1 LYLQSQPA
9 TWHNTLANK
18 RRTKKGT
25 KLTAVSEVESLRNLL
40 REQGLGSALPT
51 PAAKTHPPAST
62 GFTALDALLGGGIP
76 RGQIT
81 ELIGPAS
88 SGRTSIAFAILAEAT
103 ARGEVAAYID
113 ASDSLDPRSAQKAGI
128 ALQRLLWVRCSKV
141 SGVRCEVSGKSMVSG
156 VRCQVSGERQV
167 PGIRGQ
173 VAGRSKIRPADT
185 RRTPGTPDTHHL
197 TPGTMLSP
205 DTSHLTP
212 DTLLF
217 PNTLSSPAWQA
228 VNLVASAGGFGV
240 IVLDLGGVTKHKL
253 REWQGRQWLRL
264 RRAIEHSPT
273 VLLLLASEHLASS
286 VSALVLEIAREKT
299 RWQGA
304 PDVSLW
310 LSGISAKVRVAHQR
324 KNANRC

>member
-1 LYLQSQPA
+1 MAQYVGEQKA
-9 TWHNTLANK
+9 NTIEGK
-18 RRTKKGT
+18 E
-25 KLTAVSEVESLRNLL
+25 LTAVSEVESLRNLL

-51 PAAKTHPPAST
+51 PAAKNHPPAST
-62 GFTALDALLGGGIP
+62 GFPALNALLGGGIP

-81 ELIGPAS
+81 ELVGPAS
-88 SGRTSIAFAILAEAT
+88 SGRTSIAFALLAEAT

-128 ALQRLLWVRCSKV
+128 ALERLLWVRVGTGTIACPSPR
-141 SGVRCEVSGKSMVSG
+141 SDA
-156 VRCQVSGERQV
+156 
-167 PGIRGQ
+167 PGISPSSS
-173 VAGRSKIRPADT
+173 ASRSKSAPHAEPRNGRLVTAADRRERLSLPAMSLPAMRFSKKND
-185 RRTPGTPDTHHL
+185 
-197 TPGTMLSP
+197 
-205 DTSHLTP
+205 
-212 DTLLF
+212 
-217 PNTLSSPAWQA
+217 PAWQA

-273 VLLLLASEHLASS
+273 ALLLLASEHLASS
-286 VSALVLEIAREKT
+286 VSSLVLEIAREKT

-324 KNANRC
+324 KNASRDAGPEATCSLGIGE